1 MISPMASIMLII
13 RIILSIV
20 NRKQDRELEL
30 FHLEIVY
37 IFLVDI
43 QEKVELI
50 LMIYSNTKSLKKF
63 GMN

>member
-1 MISPMASIMLII
+1 MISHMVSIMLII

-20 NRKQDRELEL
+20 NRKQDLELEL
-30 FHLEIVY
+30 FHIEIVF

-50 LMIYSNTKSLKKF
+50 SMIYSNTKSLKKF

>member
-1 MISPMASIMLII
+1 MISHMVSIMLII
-13 RIILSIV
+13 RIILLIV

-30 FHLEIVY
+30 FHIEIVF

>member
-13 RIILSIV
+13 RIILSIA
-20 NRKQDRELEL
+20 NQKQDRELEL
-30 FHLEIVY
+30 FHLEIAF

>member
-13 RIILSIV
+13 RIIFSIV
-20 NRKQDRELEL
+20 NRKHDRELEL

-50 LMIYSNTKSLKKF
+50 LMIYSNTKYLKKF

>member
-30 FHLEIVY
+30 FHIEIVF

>member
-13 RIILSIV
+13 RIILSIA
-20 NRKQDRELEL
+20 NQKQDRELEL
-30 FHLEIVY
+30 FHLEIVF
-37 IFLVDI
+37 IFLVDT

>member
-30 FHLEIVY
+30 FHIEIVF

-50 LMIYSNTKSLKKF
+50 LMIYSNTKYLKKF

>member
-13 RIILSIV
+13 RIILSIA
-20 NRKQDRELEL
+20 NQKQDRELEL
-30 FHLEIVY
+30 FHLEIVF
-37 IFLVDI
+37 IFLVDT

-50 LMIYSNTKSLKKF
+50 LMIYSNTKYLKKF

>member
-30 FHLEIVY
+30 FHLEIVF

-50 LMIYSNTKSLKKF
+50 LMIYSNTKYLKKF